1 VGHPDTTN
9 ATIWIKVNGE
19 TKQKSTLNLHIWT
32 TAETISYLS
41 GLMELQA
48 GDLIFMGTPDGVGP
62 VMPGD
67 TMEGH
72 IDDVGDLTIKIA

>member
-1 VGHPDTTN
+1 M
-9 ATIWIKVNGE
+9 
-19 TKQKSTLNLHIWT
+19 S
-32 TAETISYLS
+32 AETISYLS
-41 GLMELQA
+41 GLMKLQA

-72 IDDVGDLTIKIA
+72 IDDVGDLTIKIS